1 LVRPV
6 TYAAVDRFPAGID
19 RVFGVLTDPDR
30 IPEWLPGCQAAHSDN
45 PVEKGTRIKARFRA
59 RITEFEVTDC
69 VPPNSFAWAERGQRR
84 SSTLGFRLYP
94 VGGSTTVTVSE
105 VWAPTSL
112 AGWVWGR
119 LVSRRNPQRHVA
131 LILEKLRT
139 TVGSRTGSGKS
150 LPSTNDPLS
159 NSGGRVL

>member
-1 LVRPV
+1 MHPV
-6 TYAAVDRFPAGID
+6 SYAAVDRLPAGID
-19 RVFGVLTDPDR
+19 RVFAVLTDPER
-30 IPEWLPGCQAAHSDN
+30 IPGWLPGCEAAHSES
-45 PVEKGTRIKARFRA
+45 PVKQGTRIKARFRA

-69 VPPNSFAWAERGQRR
+69 IPPNSFGWAERGQRR

-94 VGGSTTVTVSE
+94 VGSSTTVAVRE

-112 AGWVWGR
+112 ASWAWGR

-139 TVGSRTGSGKS
+139 SVAS
-150 LPSTNDPLS
+150 
-159 NSGGRVL
+159 